1 MSIYDS
7 LGLNTL
13 SVNWSSKTTDV
24 YMSAVQSYDSANG
37 DQIYSAY
44 SAANDVVLKA
54 GSGNDQITGSGGN
67 DTLDGGGGD
76 DQITGSGGADIID
89 GGTGDDTAYFAG
101 TRANYTINT
110 NLVTGVTTA
119 SDNSAGS
126 PDGFDTLTK
135 VEHLHFTDQTVDV
148 PQSPT
153 APVYSI
159 ADAGSVGE
167 GGSLSFTVSRTT
179 TGTAEDVTY
188 TLGGTATSGSDY
200 TAPTGTVHF
209 AAGASTAT
217 VTIASLTDAVVE
229 GPETVA
235 LTLGTASSGGS
246 IDAAHKTGTG
256 TITDTTGA
264 PVYSIADAGS
274 VGEGGS
280 LSFTV
285 SRTTT
290 GTAEDVTYT
299 LGGTATSGSDYTA
312 PTGTVHFAAGASTA
326 TVTIASLTDA
336 VVEGPETVALTLGTA
351 SSAAASMP
359 PTRPAPAPSPIPP
372 APRSIR
378 LPMPAASAKAAA

>member
-1 MSIYDS
+1 MHFAAGASTATVTIAS
-7 LGLNTL
+7 LTDAVVEGPETVALTL
-13 SVNWSSKTTDV
+13 GTAS
-24 YMSAVQSYDSANG
+24 
-37 DQIYSAY
+37 
-44 SAANDVVLKA
+44 
-54 GSGNDQITGSGGN
+54 SGG
-67 DTLDGGGGD
+67 
-76 DQITGSGGADIID
+76 SID
-89 GGTGDDTAYFAG
+89 AAHKTGTGTITDT
-101 TRANYTINT
+101 
-110 NLVTGVTTA
+110 TG
-119 SDNSAGS
+119 
-126 PDGFDTLTK
+126 
-135 VEHLHFTDQTVDV
+135 
-148 PQSPT
+148 

-312 PTGTVHFAAGASTA
+312 PTGTVHFAGRRLDRHRYHRQPDRCRGGGTGDGGA
-326 TVTIASLTDA
+326 DA
-336 VVEGPETVALTLGTA
+336 RHRQLRRQHRC
-351 SSAAASMP
+351 
-359 PTRPAPAPSPIPP
+359 RPQD
-372 APRSIR
+372 RHR
-378 LPMPAASAKAAA
+378 HHHRYRE